1 MASSTQA
8 LLPWLPF
15 LAVPTIV
22 AAVHA
27 VRRYNVQVNHE
38 RQSELKHY
46 SGSCHCK
53 GVTFRVAAQRSLTVW
68 RCNCSICFMKKNW
81 HFIVP
86 VKNFV
91 LQSGKELL
99 TEYKFNTKTAT
110 HVFCKVCGVQAYYI
124 PRSNPDGIAV
134 TLACLPP
141 EQVSFSFLKTS
152 KLSLLFSLCFFRWKG
167 LR

>member
-1 MASSTQA
+1 MSSSSQA
-8 LLPWLPF
+8 LLPWLSF
-15 LAVPTIV
+15 LAIPSII
-22 AAVHA
+22 AIKHA
-27 VRRYNVQVNHE
+27 IRRNNDKVKQD
-38 RQSELKHY
+38 RSSELKYY

-86 VKNFV
+86 AKSFN
-91 LQSGKELL
+91 LKSGSELL

-124 PRSNPDGIAV
+124 PRSNPDGVAV
-134 TLACLPP
+134 TLACIPP
-141 EQVSFSFLKTS
+141 EQV
-152 KLSLLFSLCFFRWKG
+152 
-167 LR
+167 